1 MYYDNNKLIYSP
13 SDIVQ
18 FVNSQF
24 ACWMNRKL
32 FEEPESVQP
41 DEDDP
46 QLKILQDKG
55 DLHEKAYLEKLL
67 EAGNDICKITSGDKL
82 QQTLKVLLLH
92 IFFENS
98 PSFFLGPCILQIA
111 LPSVG

>member
-1 MYYDNNKLIYSP
+1 MHYNNKKLVYSP

-32 FEEPESVQP
+32 LEEPKSEQP

-46 QLKILQDKG
+46 QLKILQNKG
-55 DLHEKAYLEKLL
+55 GLHEKAYLNKLL
-67 EAGNDICKITSGDKL
+67 EAGSD
-82 QQTLKVLLLH
+82 V
-92 IFFENS
+92 
-98 PSFFLGPCILQIA
+98 
-111 LPSVG
+111 